1 MDPRARAE
9 HKAAREGGTGPGRT
23 GIDPS
28 LTHRDTHTERAIGAG
43 HTQMG
48 TNTSAH
54 TTEACRRQFFIIT
67 RHAAS
72 PRPKRA
78 KHTAERDWISPLV
91 ALMTLRYISFFDEFL
106 FTSVLVGGR
115 NAARKTSLRRVG
127 CAMRHKATARP
138 AAPAHVD
145 GGSTRGVGAACQS
158 HSREGVQHPPLRHEG
173 CVRGE
178 RQPETMG
185 GQARETSGTREELP
199 TGEACKTTAFA

>member
-1 MDPRARAE
+1 MPTLQRPADANSLSSRATPPHPDQRARNTQPNE
-9 HKAAREGGTGPGRT
+9 
-23 GIDPS
+23 
-28 LTHRDTHTERAIGAG
+28 IGY
-43 HTQMG
+43 
-48 TNTSAH
+48 
-54 TTEACRRQFFIIT
+54 
-67 RHAAS
+67 
-72 PRPKRA
+72 PR
-78 KHTAERDWISPLV
+78 LV
-91 ALMTLRYISFFDEFL
+91 ALMNLPYISFYDEFL

-199 TGEACKTTAFA
+199 TGEACKTTAFARRRP